1 MGNNNKR
8 LNRLLLTGCVL
19 SAMYCLPVVAA
30 GDGTIVLTR
39 PVDPIAA
46 GRKPLAPNPNP
57 TTVNANPSQQVLR
70 ATGELSDGDFAGV
83 SSGQRIQQTVN
94 NTAPTHMP
102 GLNVVTNPNG
112 LPGMGASAGSGAGAR
127 ISGTI
132 NRAMETGMRP
142 LMNLGG
148 KGN

>member
-112 LPGMGASAGSGAGAR
+112 LPGMQSGHGGGSGNA

-132 NRAMETGMRP
+132 TRTINIGLSP
-142 LMNLGG
+142 LTNMG
-148 KGN
+148 K